1 MVVGVVKELKPGEKR
16 VALLPA
22 GVAGYVAQGH
32 RVLAERGA
40 GDGSGVPDAAYRE
53 AGATVVRDAKRIW
66 AEADLILKVKEPI
79 ESEWPL
85 MREGQV
91 VFTYLHLASSEAL
104 TRALLERGVTAVAYE
119 TVQLADGSLPLL
131 APMSEVAG
139 RIAIQK
145 AAYCLESKSKGRGIL
160 LGGMTGVKP
169 AHVAVVGGGI
179 VGSNAA
185 RLAVGAGARVTVL
198 DINPARLLYLHDIMG
213 SQVATLLSNA
223 STIAE
228 EVAQADAVIGAVLV
242 PGARS
247 PVVITREMI
256 KNMPGGAVIV
266 DTAID
271 QGGCCE
277 TSKPTT
283 HEDPVYHVHGVV
295 HYCVTNMPAAVPRTA
310 SYGLAGATLAYGL
323 AIASQG
329 IEGAAAADPALK
341 RGVNIHGGHVVHPA
355 VAETFQMPCHDW

>member
-1 MVVGVVKELKPGEKR
+1 MVVGVVKETKPGEKR
-16 VALLPA
+16 VALLPT
-22 GVAGYVAQGH
+22 GVAAYVNHGH
-32 RVLAERGA
+32 QVLAEHGA

-53 AGATVVRDAKRIW
+53 AGATVVRDAKRVW
-66 AEADLILKVKEPI
+66 SEADLVLKVKEPV
-79 ESEWPL
+79 ESEWSL
-85 MREGQV
+85 MREGQI
-91 VFTYLHLASSEAL
+91 VFTYLHLASSEKL
-104 TRALLERGVTAVAYE
+104 TRALMQRKVTAVGYE
-119 TVQLADGSLPLL
+119 TVQLNDGSLPLL

-169 AHVAVVGGGI
+169 AHVAVVGGGV

-198 DINPARLLYLHDIMG
+198 DIDPARLLYLHDIMG
-213 SQVATLLSNA
+213 SQVSTLLSSPA
-223 STIAE
+223 AVAE

-247 PVVITREMI
+247 PVVITREMV
-256 KNMPGGAVIV
+256 KNMPDGAVIV

-277 TSKPTT
+277 TSRPTT

-310 SYGLAGATLAYGL
+310 SYGLAGVTLRYGL
-323 AIASQG
+323 AIADQG
-329 IEGAAAADPALK
+329 IEAAAAVDPPLK
-341 RGVNIHGGHVVHPA
+341 RGVNIYGGHVVHPA
-355 VAETFQMPCHDW
+355 VAETFKLHCYEW